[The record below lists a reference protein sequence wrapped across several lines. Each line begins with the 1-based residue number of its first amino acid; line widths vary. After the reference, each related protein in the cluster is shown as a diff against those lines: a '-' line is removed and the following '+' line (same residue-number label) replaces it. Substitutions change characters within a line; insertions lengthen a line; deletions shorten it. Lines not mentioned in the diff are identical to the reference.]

1 MKKIAT
7 TVFALL
13 AVWLTAFAQGWPQN
27 YGGVM
32 LQGFYWDSY
41 EDTKWTNLTSQAD
54 EISKYFD
61 LMWVPNSGQAKADQ
75 WNTYPDNK
83 DMGYM
88 PCYWLRHNTCFG
100 TQEELVTM
108 IQTYTQ
114 NSTGIIE
121 DVVINHKNGLKDWCD
136 FPDETYT
143 NGGGKTYELNWTLAD
158 ICNND
163 NGGYVKTKFN
173 ITGAN
178 DTGTDFDGCRDLDHT
193 GANVQKNVKT
203 YLDFLKSE
211 LGYAGFRY
219 DMVKGYAPEF
229 VGIYN
234 VSAQPTYSVGEAW
247 DSWDGV
253 TWWVDGT
260 KQNGVIQSAAF
271 DFPLKFLIN
280 DAFKNGNWN
289 ALATQGMAGSTK
301 YQRYSVTFV
310 DNHDT
315 YRDDNKMDNDKRV
328 LAANA
333 FILAMPGTPC
343 VFLPHWKAHKESIGK
358 MIAARQAAGITNQ
371 STFESY
377 AYEDNGSN
385 TGRIFYVHGTK
396 GTIMLTLGHTPNADA
411 SNYDIV
417 VSGDASNNDFCF
429 YVSNDVTV
437 DYDNIPK
444 ANTNRGSAIVSTP
457 SGTYYQNVSVTLAP
471 SDPFTSLIYKQ
482 DNGAEQ
488 TITSATTLNFDQT
501 TTLSVKVEGS
511 DEVKTYRYVV
521 TNEEINKINIYVRAD
536 KSPIYLYA
544 WDSNGTLT
552 NAWPGTL
559 LTEKKSID
567 GVNYYV
573 KTFPK
578 SNADYTLNYILS
590 QGDDAAKTSDQ
601 TGVGSDVFTA
611 LGDGTLTDLAEQC
624 VGQPVQ
630 DAIEEK
636 SITVYVEANQQP
648 LYLYVWDSTGTK
660 LNGEWPGTQLTDVI
674 LVKDKAWYRK
684 TFNKVDILNITVNK
698 GKDQPQSK
706 NFEGITDDVFVS
718 YDGNSLTTLT
728 DETSNYAGYPKAWY
742 EQGEVCAFFIVPNG
756 WESGWNNICCY
767 AYRDNTF
774 YTEEWRGDAC
784 KLLGYNEE
792 GAQIWKWTCNSSNA
806 GEPQVIIFNSGTADN
821 GNSGTNQTEN
831 LTFVNGAWYS
841 AESYIGSG
849 KTSPVSTAVAPS
861 EETSVV
867 AENAVTATNWNGKQE
882 KVAGMTSNNTFTKT
896 LNLQPGT
903 YTVQAIVRGTAGA
916 TAALSAESQTD
927 NAALTGMIDGAE
939 STVATNGTVER
950 FKKGTNNGWQKTEV
964 SFTLSEAK
972 KVEVTVSATAAEW
985 QLGALSVTTNK
996 ATKATAAT
1004 TETYYDATQQTGFSF
1019 FERGANPNALILAN
1033 SEQDAAK
1040 LSYNVIANGVCR
1052 SLVLTDGAYDFGN
1065 TGDTFTASN
1074 ASYSRTFTPGQ
1085 KSTICLPFSLTE
1097 GEAATT
1103 GTYYRIGS
1111 YNAETGNIHFA
1122 IEKAPQAYTPYV
1134 FVAAKAQPFEGLTN
1148 KTVHLTN
1155 LVNETIDGLTFKGTM
1170 TRQELKSV
1178 ADGTTYYGYSTTGA
1192 FSKVS
1197 TEGAFISPFRAYI
1210 VSDKPLTSAR
1220 LVASFD
1226 EESTLGITELSTQA
1240 AARGKATGMYNL
1252 SGQRVS
1258 APTRK
1263 GLYIID
1269 GRKYFVK

>member
-41 EDTKWTNLTSQAD
+41 EDTKWTNLTNQAD

-88 PCYWLRHNTCFG
+88 PCYWLKHNTCFG
-100 TQEELVTM
+100 TQAELVAM
-108 IQTYTQ
+108 IQAYTQ
-114 NSTGIIE
+114 KGTGIIE

-136 FPDETYT
+136 FPNETYT

-163 NGGYVKTKFN
+163 NGGYVKTMFDV
-173 ITGAN
+173 TGAN

-280 DAFKNGNWN
+280 DAFKNGNWD

-315 YRDDNKMDNDKRV
+315 YRDDNKMDNDKHV

-358 MIAARQAAGITNQ
+358 MIAARKAAGITNQ

-377 AYEDNGSN
+377 DYKIDGNV
-385 TGRIFYVHGTK
+385 TGRSFKVTGTN
-396 GTIMLTLGHTPNADA
+396 GTVLLLLGNT
-411 SNYDIV
+411 SGYDTSGFKTV
-417 VSGDASNNDFCF
+417 VSGDDSNNDFCF
-429 YVSNDVTV
+429 FVNDALV
-437 DYDNIPK
+437 IPETPAK

-457 SGTYYQNVSVTLAP
+457 SGTYYQNVRVTLAP

-482 DNGAEQ
+482 DNDEEK
-488 TITSATTLNFDQT
+488 TINSATTLNISET
-501 TTLSVKVEGS
+501 TTLSVKVQGS
-511 DEVKTYRYVV
+511 EEVKTYRYVV

-552 NAWPGTL
+552 SAWPGTL
-559 LTEKKSID
+559 LTDKKSID

-590 QGDDAAKTSDQ
+590 QGDDATKTSDQ

-624 VGQPVQ
+624 VGKTIQ

-660 LNGEWPGTQLTDVI
+660 LNGVWPGTQLTDVI

-684 TFNKVDILNITVNK
+684 TFNNVDKLNIIVNK
-698 GKDQPQSK
+698 GNEQPKSN

-728 DETSNYAGYPKAWY
+728 DKTSNYTGYPKAWY
-742 EQGEVCAFFIVPNG
+742 EQGEVCAFFVDDASWGDI
-756 WESGWNNICCY
+756 Y
-767 AYRDNTF
+767 AWAWIEDGHNYTGGTWPGQKCTF
-774 YTEEWRGDAC
+774 
-784 KLLGYNEE
+784 LGYNEQ
-792 GAQIWKWTCNSSNA
+792 GGRIWKWTCTDETA
-806 GEPQVIIFNSGTADN
+806 GEPALIIFNN
-821 GNSGTNQTEN
+821 GNNKGHQTKN
-831 LTFVNGAWYS
+831 CTFVNGAWYNTS
-841 AESYIGSG
+841 NANEGS
-849 KTSPVSTAVAPS
+849 TTPVSTAVAPS

-903 YTVQAIVRGTAGA
+903 YTVQAIVRGTTGA
-916 TAALSAESQTD
+916 TATLSSESQTD
-927 NAALTGMIDGAE
+927 NAALTGMTDGAE

-950 FKKGTNNGWQKTEV
+950 FKKGTNNGWQKAEV
-964 SFTLSEAK
+964 SFTLGEAK

-1004 TETYYDATQQTGFSF
+1004 THTYYDATQQTGFSF

-1033 SEQDAAK
+1033 SDQDAAK

-1065 TGDTFTASN
+1065 TGEAFTASN

-1103 GTYYRIGS
+1103 GTY
-1111 YNAETGNIHFA
+1111 
-1122 IEKAPQAYTPYV
+1122 
-1134 FVAAKAQPFEGLTN
+1134 
-1148 KTVHLTN
+1148 
-1155 LVNETIDGLTFKGTM
+1155 
-1170 TRQELKSV
+1170 
-1178 ADGTTYYGYSTTGA
+1178 
-1192 FSKVS
+1192 
-1197 TEGAFISPFRAYI
+1197 
-1210 VSDKPLTSAR
+1210 
-1220 LVASFD
+1220 
-1226 EESTLGITELSTQA
+1226 
-1240 AARGKATGMYNL
+1240 
-1252 SGQRVS
+1252 
-1258 APTRK
+1258 
-1263 GLYIID
+1263 
-1269 GRKYFVK
+1269 